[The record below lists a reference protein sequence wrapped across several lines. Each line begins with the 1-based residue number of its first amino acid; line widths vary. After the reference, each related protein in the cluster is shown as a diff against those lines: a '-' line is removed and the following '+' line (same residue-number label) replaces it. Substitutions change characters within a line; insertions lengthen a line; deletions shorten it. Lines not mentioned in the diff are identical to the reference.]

1 MSDVSHPR
9 LLIVIPARLDSNRL
23 PRKLLLNIHGK
34 PLLYWTV
41 KRVHD
46 ANLADVLVATDSLE
60 IKAMCESFG
69 FAALLTSK
77 NCANGTERVF
87 EVASA
92 YQDKYDLFMNVQGD
106 EPLLNIDILEAMIAT
121 VGCNDQAFK
130 VAVSRIEDA
139 HENNPSEVKVAISWG
154 GRVRYASRAPIPFE
168 RDGDA
173 YLHKIHGVYLY
184 THSILSEFVSAPEE
198 STRSV

>member
-1 MSDVSHPR
+1 
-9 LLIVIPARLDSNRL
+9 
-23 PRKLLLNIHGK
+23 
-34 PLLYWTV
+34 
-41 KRVHD
+41 
-46 ANLADVLVATDSLE
+46 
-60 IKAMCESFG
+60 
-69 FAALLTSK
+69 
-77 NCANGTERVF
+77 
-87 EVASA
+87 
-92 YQDKYDLFMNVQGD
+92 MNVQGD

-173 YLHKIHGVYLY
+173 CLHKIHGVYLY
-184 THSILSEFVSAPEE
+184 THSILSEFVSAPEGVLE
-198 STRSV
+198 ASEKVEQLRCIENDIPLIAVVTPHTPNSVDTRADLNFYLSLDTKTFADRL